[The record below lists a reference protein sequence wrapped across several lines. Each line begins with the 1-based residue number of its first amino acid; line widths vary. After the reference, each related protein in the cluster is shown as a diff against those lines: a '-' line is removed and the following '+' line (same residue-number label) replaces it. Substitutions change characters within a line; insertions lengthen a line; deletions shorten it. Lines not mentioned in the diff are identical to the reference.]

1 MTGFETYKLWLA
13 LKTHFTQKG
22 YDYFKYNGTIRA
34 TYESYTRKKEN
45 VAVYDKLSTEY
56 SDRELHDYFLANFVH
71 GDRNGG
77 VYGQNGLEIYMEW
90 KVRFQSVLYLYTEQ
104 VQNLIDQLDRVEDFD
119 SLFLIENGNNCK
131 LLTSFYRHYVSVET
145 FSILN
150 QIIGFFPQFSNE
162 LNDTYR
168 WPKWELICSKYEK
181 FLDVDIQKYTTIL
194 MNTLNI

>member
-77 VYGQNGLEIYMEW
+77 VYGQNGLEIYII
-90 KVRFQSVLYLYTEQ
+90 KIQ
-104 VQNLIDQLDRVEDFD
+104 QL
-119 SLFLIENGNNCK
+119 
-131 LLTSFYRHYVSVET
+131 
-145 FSILN
+145 
-150 QIIGFFPQFSNE
+150 Q
-162 LNDTYR
+162 
-168 WPKWELICSKYEK
+168 
-181 FLDVDIQKYTTIL
+181 
-194 MNTLNI
+194 